1 MAKLNS
7 IYWVAFYSLIISS
20 MTWIYF
26 RKYFKNNQTYLLN
39 SALDSNV
46 ANTTKE
52 KWIVV
57 TSINEPTEQIKFLAN
72 IDEFQLLVIGDRK
85 TNMSWHWPNAIYL
98 NIIEQETLGYKSFK
112 TIPFNS
118 YTRKNIGYLYA
129 IQNGAKFIY
138 DTDDDNKPIVN
149 LNDYF
154 NFKEYDYGLVFD
166 GDAPRVL
173 NPYAHF
179 GQPLIWPRGRYYLN
193 FLFLNWE
200 NRFIS
205 FLC

>member
-1 MAKLNS
+1 
-7 IYWVAFYSLIISS
+7 
-20 MTWIYF
+20 MTLIYF
-26 RKYFKNNQTYLLN
+26 KKYFTNNQTYLFN
-39 SALDSNV
+39 SGLYKNV
-46 ANTTKE
+46 INQTKE

-57 TSINEPTEQIKFLAN
+57 TSVNEPTEQIKFLAN

-85 TNMSWHWPNAIYL
+85 TNMSWHWSNTIYL
-98 NIIEQETLGYKSFK
+98 NIFEQETLNYKSFK

-118 YTRKNIGYLYA
+118 YTRKNIGYLFA

-149 LNDYF
+149 LNEYF

-166 GDAPRVL
+166 EDAPSVL

-179 GQPLIWPRGRYYLN
+179 GQPLIWPRGKYYLI
-193 FLFLNWE
+193 FFK
-200 NRFIS
+200 
-205 FLC
+205 

>member
-1 MAKLNS
+1 MIKINF

-20 MTWIYF
+20 MTLIYF
-26 RKYFKNNQTYLLN
+26 KKYFTNNQTYLFN
-39 SALDSNV
+39 SGLYKNV
-46 ANTTKE
+46 INQTKE

-57 TSINEPTEQIKFLAN
+57 TSVNEPTEQIKFLAN

-85 TNMSWHWPNAIYL
+85 TNMSWHWSNTIYL
-98 NIIEQETLGYKSFK
+98 NIFEQETLNYKSFK

-118 YTRKNIGYLYA
+118 YTRKNIGYLFA

-149 LNDYF
+149 LNEYF

-166 GDAPRVL
+166 EDAPSVL

-179 GQPLIWPRGRYYLN
+179 GQPLIWPRGKYYLI
-193 FLFLNWE
+193 FFK
-200 NRFIS
+200 
-205 FLC
+205 